1 MTVSVRKNG
10 KRVAALLLAL
20 VLALSVCPFAVHAE
34 ETEARTTEYVHLRS
48 GPGTNYDS
56 QGVLAEGT
64 VLTVTDTSN
73 SEWYAV
79 RTSGGTTGYIF
90 SQYIAIGGSDSG
102 SAAKTT
108 EYVHLRSGPGTN
120 YSSKG
125 VIASGTAITVTDTS
139 NSEWYAVRLSN
150 GTTGYMFSEYIS
162 MSGGSSSS
170 GSDSVPSTE
179 STAAKVTEYVNVRSG
194 PGTNYTS
201 KTVIASGTSITV
213 TDRSNAEWYAV
224 KLSNGMT
231 GYIFSQ
237 YIKLSNDSSSDAG
250 SVPSTESTPAKTT
263 EYVNVRSGPGTNYT
277 SKTVI
282 ASGTSITVTDRSNSE
297 WYAVKLSN
305 GMTGYIFSI
314 YIELESGSSSGGG
327 SSSSESVRAR
337 TTAGVNVRSGPGT
350 NYSSKTVI
358 ASGTSIT
365 VTDRSNS
372 EWYAV
377 KLSNGMTGYIYSIYI
392 RIEDE
397 SSSGG
402 SSGTESTPAKTTEYV
417 NVRSGPGT
425 NYTSKTVIAS
435 GTSITVTDTSNPEW
449 YAVKLSNGMTGYIYS
464 IYIELQS
471 SAGGGS
477 TSGGVQA
484 KTTAGVNLR
493 RGAGTSFGVI
503 RVVATGTTVTVTEAT
518 NAQWYKVKL
527 SDGTEGYIFTEY
539 LNVISGDID
548 SVKPDEDDTPDTSG
562 AVTARTTTDINLR
575 RGPGTTYGVIMVVDE
590 NVTVT
595 VTEATNS
602 EWYKV
607 RLSDGTEGYFS
618 AQYLKIVSGD
628 IDSVKPDDS
637 GDKEDEDDGGSSDL
651 EGTGE
656 YLRTTTGVNLRK
668 GPSTSTDVLTVLNS
682 GTIVE
687 VIDRDTQGW
696 VHVRTT
702 SGRVGYVSADY
713 VTAYT
718 PSGSNGS
725 VSTTSATIAQYKTLY
740 IEGSGSSVIWTSSDT
755 SVARVEAGVDNQ
767 LFVYGVAPGTA
778 KIVGKGANGKELASC
793 TVTVTAPEAVRFAYT
808 TPNIISAGSSFD
820 LKAVTD
826 TQKSS
831 VKFEIQGVGTYET
844 SSYTSESQ
852 GDNSVR
858 IFSASATIN
867 TPGTYTV
874 RAYSNSG
881 SGYSS
886 TYKEFTILV
895 VSTTDKTSTSNEA
908 RRISDEMLENIASYE
923 GYVPGV
929 SPDTLAGNLPTVGYG
944 YVVAKNTSFYNNL
957 TRTEAKAMLAET
969 VNSGGYTSD
978 VNYFISQNGLQM
990 SQCQFDALVSFGYN
1004 VGSSYWRGYGSC
1016 YVRTVILNTVV
1027 PPSNLSSSN
1036 PYGGKVTSTTLTIY
1050 SDHSDSSSR
1059 VGSLSEGNSVSII
1072 GYWRDDSTKHAW
1084 YQVTASGK
1092 TGWVRA
1098 GDVAFN
1104 NTSGLTRDLNY
1115 VDAYTFGSN
1124 LLDWHVAGGRCYIG
1138 LYYRRLAEAKV
1149 FSYANYSEASP
1160 SSANYKVNTYGYDVP
1175 TCL

>member
-20 VLALSVCPFAVHAE
+20 VLVLSVCPFAVHAE

-194 PGTNYTS
+194 PGTNYT
-201 KTVIASGTSITV
+201 
-213 TDRSNAEWYAV
+213 
-224 KLSNGMT
+224 
-231 GYIFSQ
+231 
-237 YIKLSNDSSSDAG
+237 
-250 SVPSTESTPAKTT
+250 
-263 EYVNVRSGPGTNYT
+263 
-277 SKTVI
+277 
-282 ASGTSITVTDRSNSE
+282 
-297 WYAVKLSN
+297 
-305 GMTGYIFSI
+305 
-314 YIELESGSSSGGG
+314 
-327 SSSSESVRAR
+327 
-337 TTAGVNVRSGPGT
+337 
-350 NYSSKTVI
+350 SKTVI

-607 RLSDGTEGYFS
+607 RLADGTEGYFS

-637 GDKEDEDDGGSSDL
+637 GDKEDEDDGGSDL

-718 PSGSNGS
+718 PSGTNGS

>member
-20 VLALSVCPFAVHAE
+20 VLVLSVCPFAVHAE

-102 SAAKTT
+102 STAKTT

-237 YIKLSNDSSSDAG
+237 YIQLSNDSSSDAG

-471 SAGGGS
+471 SSGGS

-637 GDKEDEDDGGSSDL
+637 GDKEDEDDGGSDL

-1160 SSANYKVNTYGYDVP
+1160 SNANYKVNTYGYDVP

>member
-20 VLALSVCPFAVHAE
+20 VLVLSVCPFAVHAE

-237 YIKLSNDSSSDAG
+237 YIQLSNDSSSDAG

-327 SSSSESVRAR
+327 SSSSESVQAR

-392 RIEDE
+392 RIESE

-464 IYIELQS
+464 IYIELES
-471 SAGGGS
+471 SAGGS

-637 GDKEDEDDGGSSDL
+637 GDKEDEDDGGSDL

-718 PSGSNGS
+718 PSGTNGS
-725 VSTTSATIAQYKTLY
+725 VSTTSTTIAQYKTLY

-1027 PPSNLSSSN
+1027 PSSNLSSSN

>member
-20 VLALSVCPFAVHAE
+20 VLVLSVCPFAVHAE

-102 SAAKTT
+102 STAKTT

-237 YIKLSNDSSSDAG
+237 YIQLSNDSSSDAG

-327 SSSSESVRAR
+327 SSSSESVQAR

-392 RIEDE
+392 RIESE

-464 IYIELQS
+464 IYIELES
-471 SAGGGS
+471 SAGGS

-575 RGPGTTYGVIMVVDE
+575 SGPGTTYGVIMVVDE

-607 RLSDGTEGYFS
+607 RLADGTEGYFS

>member
-20 VLALSVCPFAVHAE
+20 VLVLSVCPFAVHAE

-139 NSEWYAVRLSN
+139 NSEWYAVKLSN

-237 YIKLSNDSSSDAG
+237 YIQLSNDSSSDAG

-327 SSSSESVRAR
+327 SSSSESVQAR

-464 IYIELQS
+464 IYIELES
-471 SAGGGS
+471 SAGGS

-575 RGPGTTYGVIMVVDE
+575 SGPGTTYGVIMVVDE

-607 RLSDGTEGYFS
+607 RLADGTEGYFS

-637 GDKEDEDDGGSSDL
+637 GDKEDEDDGGSDL

-718 PSGSNGS
+718 PSGTNGS
-725 VSTTSATIAQYKTLY
+725 VSTTSTTIAQYKTLY

-1160 SSANYKVNTYGYDVP
+1160 SNANYKVNTYGYDVP

>member
-20 VLALSVCPFAVHAE
+20 VLVLSVCPFAVHAE

-201 KTVIASGTSITV
+201 KTVIASGTSITI

-237 YIKLSNDSSSDAG
+237 YIQLSNDSSSDAG

-327 SSSSESVRAR
+327 SSPSESVQAR

-392 RIEDE
+392 RIESE

-402 SSGTESTPAKTTEYV
+402 SSGTGSTPAKTTEYV

-471 SAGGGS
+471 SSGGS

-637 GDKEDEDDGGSSDL
+637 GDKEDEDDGGSDL

-668 GPSTSTDVLTVLNS
+668 GPSTSTDVITVLNS

-718 PSGSNGS
+718 PSGTNGS
-725 VSTTSATIAQYKTLY
+725 VSTTSTTIAQYKTLY

-1059 VGSLSEGNSVSII
+1059 VGSLREGNSVSII

>member
-1 MTVSVRKNG
+1 M
-10 KRVAALLLAL
+10 
-20 VLALSVCPFAVHAE
+20 
-34 ETEARTTEYVHLRS
+34 
-48 GPGTNYDS
+48 
-56 QGVLAEGT
+56 
-64 VLTVTDTSN
+64 
-73 SEWYAV
+73 
-79 RTSGGTTGYIF
+79 
-90 SQYIAIGGSDSG
+90 
-102 SAAKTT
+102 
-108 EYVHLRSGPGTN
+108 
-120 YSSKG
+120 
-125 VIASGTAITVTDTS
+125 
-139 NSEWYAVRLSN
+139 
-150 GTTGYMFSEYIS
+150 
-162 MSGGSSSS
+162 
-170 GSDSVPSTE
+170 
-179 STAAKVTEYVNVRSG
+179 
-194 PGTNYTS
+194 
-201 KTVIASGTSITV
+201 
-213 TDRSNAEWYAV
+213 
-224 KLSNGMT
+224 
-231 GYIFSQ
+231 
-237 YIKLSNDSSSDAG
+237 
-250 SVPSTESTPAKTT
+250 
-263 EYVNVRSGPGTNYT
+263 
-277 SKTVI
+277 
-282 ASGTSITVTDRSNSE
+282 
-297 WYAVKLSN
+297 
-305 GMTGYIFSI
+305 
-314 YIELESGSSSGGG
+314 
-327 SSSSESVRAR
+327 
-337 TTAGVNVRSGPGT
+337 
-350 NYSSKTVI
+350 
-358 ASGTSIT
+358 
-365 VTDRSNS
+365 
-372 EWYAV
+372 
-377 KLSNGMTGYIYSIYI
+377 
-392 RIEDE
+392 
-397 SSSGG
+397 
-402 SSGTESTPAKTTEYV
+402 
-417 NVRSGPGT
+417 
-425 NYTSKTVIAS
+425 
-435 GTSITVTDTSNPEW
+435 
-449 YAVKLSNGMTGYIYS
+449 
-464 IYIELQS
+464 
-471 SAGGGS
+471 
-477 TSGGVQA
+477 
-484 KTTAGVNLR
+484 
-493 RGAGTSFGVI
+493 
-503 RVVATGTTVTVTEAT
+503 
-518 NAQWYKVKL
+518 
-527 SDGTEGYIFTEY
+527 
-539 LNVISGDID
+539 
-548 SVKPDEDDTPDTSG
+548 
-562 AVTARTTTDINLR
+562 
-575 RGPGTTYGVIMVVDE
+575 
-590 NVTVT
+590 
-595 VTEATNS
+595 
-602 EWYKV
+602 
-607 RLSDGTEGYFS
+607 
-618 AQYLKIVSGD
+618 
-628 IDSVKPDDS
+628 
-637 GDKEDEDDGGSSDL
+637 
-651 EGTGE
+651 
-656 YLRTTTGVNLRK
+656 
-668 GPSTSTDVLTVLNS
+668 
-682 GTIVE
+682 
-687 VIDRDTQGW
+687 
-696 VHVRTT
+696 
-702 SGRVGYVSADY
+702 
-713 VTAYT
+713 TAYT

-844 SSYTSESQ
+844 PSYTSESQ

-1016 YVRTVILNTVV
+1016 YVRTVIQTVV

>member
-20 VLALSVCPFAVHAE
+20 VLVLSVCPFAVHAE

-102 SAAKTT
+102 STAKTT

-237 YIKLSNDSSSDAG
+237 YIRLSNDSSSDAG

-377 KLSNGMTGYIYSIYI
+377 KLSNGMTGYIFSIYI
-392 RIEDE
+392 ELE
-397 SSSGG
+397 SGSSSGG
-402 SSGTESTPAKTTEYV
+402 GSSSSESVRARTTAGV

-425 NYTSKTVIAS
+425 NYSSKTVIAS
-435 GTSITVTDTSNPEW
+435 GTSITVTDRSNSEW

-471 SAGGGS
+471 SAGGS

-607 RLSDGTEGYFS
+607 RLADGTEGYFS

-718 PSGSNGS
+718 PSGTNGS
-725 VSTTSATIAQYKTLY
+725 VSTTSTTIAQYKTLY

>member
-20 VLALSVCPFAVHAE
+20 VLVLSVCPFAVHAE

-102 SAAKTT
+102 STAKTT

-237 YIKLSNDSSSDAG
+237 YIQLSNDSSSDAG

-327 SSSSESVRAR
+327 SSSSESVQAR

-392 RIEDE
+392 RIESE

-471 SAGGGS
+471 SAGGS

-607 RLSDGTEGYFS
+607 RLADGTEGYFS

-637 GDKEDEDDGGSSDL
+637 GDKEDEDDGGSDL

-718 PSGSNGS
+718 PSGTNGS

>member
-20 VLALSVCPFAVHAE
+20 VLVLSVCPFAVHAE

-237 YIKLSNDSSSDAG
+237 YIQLSNDSSSDAG

-282 ASGTSITVTDRSNSE
+282 ASGTSITVTDSSNSE

-377 KLSNGMTGYIYSIYI
+377 KLSNGTTGYIYSIYI
-392 RIEDE
+392 RIESE

-425 NYTSKTVIAS
+425 NYSSKTVIAS

-464 IYIELQS
+464 IYIELES
-471 SAGGGS
+471 SAGGS

-575 RGPGTTYGVIMVVDE
+575 RGPGTTYGVIVVVDE

-607 RLSDGTEGYFS
+607 RLADGTEGYFS

-637 GDKEDEDDGGSSDL
+637 GDKEDEDDGGSDL

-718 PSGSNGS
+718 PSGTNGS

>member
-201 KTVIASGTSITV
+201 KTVIASGTSITI

-237 YIKLSNDSSSDAG
+237 YIQLSNDSSSDAG

-327 SSSSESVRAR
+327 SSPSESVQAR
-337 TTAGVNVRSGPGT
+337 TTAGVNVRRGTGT
-350 NYSSKTVI
+350 NYSSKKVL

-392 RIEDE
+392 RIESE

-402 SSGTESTPAKTTEYV
+402 SSGTGSTPAKTTEYV

-471 SAGGGS
+471 SSGGS

-607 RLSDGTEGYFS
+607 RLADGTEGYFS

-637 GDKEDEDDGGSSDL
+637 GDKEDEDDGGSDL

-718 PSGSNGS
+718 PSGTNGS

-778 KIVGKGANGKELASC
+778 KIVGKGENGKELASC

>member
-20 VLALSVCPFAVHAE
+20 VLVLSVCPFAVHAE

-237 YIKLSNDSSSDAG
+237 YIRLSNDSSSDAG

-392 RIEDE
+392 RIESE

-471 SAGGGS
+471 SAGGS

-831 VKFEIQGVGTYET
+831 VKFEIQGVGTYES

>member
-20 VLALSVCPFAVHAE
+20 VLVLSVCPFAVHAE

-213 TDRSNAEWYAV
+213 TDRSNSEWYAV

-231 GYIFSQ
+231 GYIFSI
-237 YIKLSNDSSSDAG
+237 YIELESGSSSGGGSSSSESVQARTTAG
-250 SVPSTESTPAKTT
+250 
-263 EYVNVRSGPGTNYT
+263 VNVRSGPGTNYT

-305 GMTGYIFSI
+305 GMTGYI
-314 YIELESGSSSGGG
+314 
-327 SSSSESVRAR
+327 
-337 TTAGVNVRSGPGT
+337 
-350 NYSSKTVI
+350 
-358 ASGTSIT
+358 
-365 VTDRSNS
+365 
-372 EWYAV
+372 
-377 KLSNGMTGYIYSIYI
+377 
-392 RIEDE
+392 
-397 SSSGG
+397 
-402 SSGTESTPAKTTEYV
+402 
-417 NVRSGPGT
+417 
-425 NYTSKTVIAS
+425 
-435 GTSITVTDTSNPEW
+435 
-449 YAVKLSNGMTGYIYS
+449 YS

-471 SAGGGS
+471 SSGSS

-518 NAQWYKVKL
+518 NAQGYKVKL

-607 RLSDGTEGYFS
+607 RLADGTEGYFS

-628 IDSVKPDDS
+628 ID
-637 GDKEDEDDGGSSDL
+637 
-651 EGTGE
+651 
-656 YLRTTTGVNLRK
+656 
-668 GPSTSTDVLTVLNS
+668 
-682 GTIVE
+682 
-687 VIDRDTQGW
+687 
-696 VHVRTT
+696 
-702 SGRVGYVSADY
+702 
-713 VTAYT
+713 
-718 PSGSNGS
+718 
-725 VSTTSATIAQYKTLY
+725 
-740 IEGSGSSVIWTSSDT
+740 
-755 SVARVEAGVDNQ
+755 
-767 LFVYGVAPGTA
+767 
-778 KIVGKGANGKELASC
+778 
-793 TVTVTAPEAVRFAYT
+793 
-808 TPNIISAGSSFD
+808 
-820 LKAVTD
+820 
-826 TQKSS
+826 
-831 VKFEIQGVGTYET
+831 
-844 SSYTSESQ
+844 
-852 GDNSVR
+852 
-858 IFSASATIN
+858 
-867 TPGTYTV
+867 
-874 RAYSNSG
+874 
-881 SGYSS
+881 
-886 TYKEFTILV
+886 
-895 VSTTDKTSTSNEA
+895 
-908 RRISDEMLENIASYE
+908 
-923 GYVPGV
+923 
-929 SPDTLAGNLPTVGYG
+929 
-944 YVVAKNTSFYNNL
+944 
-957 TRTEAKAMLAET
+957 
-969 VNSGGYTSD
+969 
-978 VNYFISQNGLQM
+978 
-990 SQCQFDALVSFGYN
+990 
-1004 VGSSYWRGYGSC
+1004 
-1016 YVRTVILNTVV
+1016 
-1027 PPSNLSSSN
+1027 
-1036 PYGGKVTSTTLTIY
+1036 
-1050 SDHSDSSSR
+1050 
-1059 VGSLSEGNSVSII
+1059 
-1072 GYWRDDSTKHAW
+1072 
-1084 YQVTASGK
+1084 
-1092 TGWVRA
+1092 
-1098 GDVAFN
+1098 
-1104 NTSGLTRDLNY
+1104 
-1115 VDAYTFGSN
+1115 
-1124 LLDWHVAGGRCYIG
+1124 
-1138 LYYRRLAEAKV
+1138 
-1149 FSYANYSEASP
+1149 
-1160 SSANYKVNTYGYDVP
+1160 
-1175 TCL
+1175 

>member
-237 YIKLSNDSSSDAG
+237 YIQLSNDSSSDAG

-327 SSSSESVRAR
+327 SSSSESVQAR

-392 RIEDE
+392 RIESE

-471 SAGGGS
+471 SSGGGS

-607 RLSDGTEGYFS
+607 RLADGTEGYFS

-637 GDKEDEDDGGSSDL
+637 GDKEDEDDGGSDL

-718 PSGSNGS
+718 PSGTNGS

-808 TPNIISAGSSFD
+808 TPNIISAGLSFD

>member
-20 VLALSVCPFAVHAE
+20 VLVLSVCPFAVHAE

-237 YIKLSNDSSSDAG
+237 YIQLSNDSSSDAG

-350 NYSSKTVI
+350 NYTSKTVI

-392 RIEDE
+392 RIESE

-471 SAGGGS
+471 SSGGGS

-548 SVKPDEDDTPDTSG
+548 SVKPDGDDTPDTSG

-607 RLSDGTEGYFS
+607 RLADGTEGYFS

-637 GDKEDEDDGGSSDL
+637 GDKEDEDDGGSDL

-725 VSTTSATIAQYKTLY
+725 VSTTTATIAQYKTLY

-778 KIVGKGANGKELASC
+778 KIVGKGANGKELTSC

-808 TPNIISAGSSFD
+808 TPNIISAGLSFD

-1059 VGSLSEGNSVSII
+1059 VGSLREGNSVSII